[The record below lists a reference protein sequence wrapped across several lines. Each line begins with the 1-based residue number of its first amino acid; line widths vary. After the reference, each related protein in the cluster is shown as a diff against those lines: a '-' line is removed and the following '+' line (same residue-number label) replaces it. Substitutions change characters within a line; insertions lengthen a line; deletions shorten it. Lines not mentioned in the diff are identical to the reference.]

1 MRLPRPKACADA
13 RGNEVGTVAV
23 EKRIIAVKGLREKPK
38 GAAPVENT
46 GCGSIFILRR
56 EGVRT

>member
-1 MRLPRPKACADA
+1 
-13 RGNEVGTVAV
+13 VAV